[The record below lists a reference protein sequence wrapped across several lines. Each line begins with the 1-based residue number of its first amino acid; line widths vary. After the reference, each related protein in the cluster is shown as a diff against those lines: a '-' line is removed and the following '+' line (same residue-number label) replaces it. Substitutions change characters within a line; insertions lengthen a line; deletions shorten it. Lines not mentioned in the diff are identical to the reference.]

1 MTEGGKVP
9 APRRSDRLA
18 ARIREL
24 ITARGLKPGD
34 RFPQAWLAE
43 QEMRASK
50 GTLREAMKALE
61 TQGLIRTRSGPGGGT
76 FVTALSGPQAIG
88 LLRNLFLF
96 APPTLAEV
104 FHLRRQL
111 EPEIALELAGAL
123 DAKALAD
130 LQATVLPDDPLPR
143 TVAEAHRRLVAGLE
157 FHSLLAGRAANRVLG
172 FVCLFL
178 HALLRDLPSPASRAR
193 LPTDSTAS
201 AFAYQRALYEALA
214 QGDGESARALV
225 AKHLEAALRCLQ
237 EGAPE
242 R

>member
-1 MTEGGKVP
+1 MAEGRKAP

-96 APPTLAEV
+96 EPPSLPEV
-104 FHLRRQL
+104 FRLRRQL
-111 EPEIALELAGAL
+111 EPEIAFELAGRL

-130 LQATVLPDDPLPR
+130 LRATVTPAAPLPR
-143 TVAEAHRRLVAGLE
+143 TVAEAHRRLLAGLE

-178 HALLRDLPSPASRAR
+178 HALLRDLPPSESRAR
-193 LPTDSTAS
+193 LAAGSAEP
-201 AFAYQRALYEALA
+201 AFACQEALYEAMA
-214 QGDGESARALV
+214 GGDGEGARALV
-225 AKHLEAALRCLQ
+225 AGHLEGVLRCLQ
-237 EGAPE
+237 VGVPKQ
-242 R
+242 